1 MATDASDPAQQ
12 RRELDE
18 IRRQFAEVGERMDS
32 ALEPASPQDHERPRA
47 LTRPTAP
54 PAKPPAWQ
62 RWQWVAAALSFVL
75 GTGLGLA
82 LPRSGPSNPPPSPPS
97 TVQSTG
103 RTQALQIQ
111 PYPACRRSVWR
122 QPTTATRRSPS
133 SPASSVTEG
142 SPRPTRPTSSP
153 ARPAVSRHPADAQN
167 QTGQAPSGSCRG
179 HGRRSEPPCHQRRHA
194 A

>member
-1 MATDASDPAQQ
+1 MATDASDSAQQ

-32 ALEPASPQDHERPRA
+32 ALEPASPQEPERPRA
-47 LTRPTAP
+47 LTRPTASP
-54 PAKPPAWQ
+54 DELPARQ

-103 RTQALQIQ
+103 RTQAPQIQ
-111 PYPACRRSVWR
+111 TVASVPEVCLKAAHYGDETIAKLTSKQRDRRLAKVSKAYKLASQACRR
-122 QPTTATRRSPS
+122 Q
-133 SPASSVTEG
+133 AS
-142 SPRPTRPTSSP
+142 R
-153 ARPAVSRHPADAQN
+153 
-167 QTGQAPSGSCRG
+167 
-179 HGRRSEPPCHQRRHA
+179 
-194 A
+194 

>member
-1 MATDASDPAQQ
+1 MATDASDSAQQ

-18 IRRQFAEVGERMDS
+18 IRRQFTEVGERMDS
-32 ALEPASPQDHERPRA
+32 ALEPASPQERERPRA

-54 PAKPPAWQ
+54 PDELPARQ
-62 RWQWVAAALSFVL
+62 RWQWVGAALVFVL

-111 PYPACRRSVWR
+111 TVPSVPEVCLEAAHYGDETIARLTIKQRDRRLAKVYKAYKLASQACRR
-122 QPTTATRRSPS
+122 Q
-133 SPASSVTEG
+133 AS
-142 SPRPTRPTSSP
+142 R
-153 ARPAVSRHPADAQN
+153 
-167 QTGQAPSGSCRG
+167 
-179 HGRRSEPPCHQRRHA
+179 
-194 A
+194 

>member
-1 MATDASDPAQQ
+1 MATDASDSAQQ

-32 ALEPASPQDHERPRA
+32 ALEPASLQEPERPRA

-54 PAKPPAWQ
+54 PDELPARQ
-62 RWQWVAAALSFVL
+62 RWHWVAAALSFVL
-75 GTGLGLA
+75 GTGLGVA

-111 PYPACRRSVWR
+111 TVPSVPEVCLEAAHYGDETIAKLTSKQRDRRLAKVYKAYKLASQACRR
-122 QPTTATRRSPS
+122 Q
-133 SPASSVTEG
+133 AS
-142 SPRPTRPTSSP
+142 R
-153 ARPAVSRHPADAQN
+153 
-167 QTGQAPSGSCRG
+167 
-179 HGRRSEPPCHQRRHA
+179 
-194 A
+194 

>member
-18 IRRQFAEVGERMDS
+18 IRRQFAKVGERRDS

-111 PYPACRRSVWR
+111 TVPSVPEVCLETAHYGDETIAKLTIKQRDQRLAKAYKAYKLASQACRK
-122 QPTTATRRSPS
+122 Q
-133 SPASSVTEG
+133 AS
-142 SPRPTRPTSSP
+142 R
-153 ARPAVSRHPADAQN
+153 
-167 QTGQAPSGSCRG
+167 
-179 HGRRSEPPCHQRRHA
+179 
-194 A
+194 